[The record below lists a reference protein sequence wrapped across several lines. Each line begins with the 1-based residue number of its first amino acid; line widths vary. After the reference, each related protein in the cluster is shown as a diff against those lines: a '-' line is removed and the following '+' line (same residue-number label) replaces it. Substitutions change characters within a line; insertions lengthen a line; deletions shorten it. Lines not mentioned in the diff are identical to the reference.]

1 MENNAKRGV
10 IALLAVGVL
19 LALTVAVILIRH
31 PGTPP
36 TTDRSAKSKEPPR
49 QRSLPSECF
58 MNAKAE
64 RGTDGAI
71 YIVGSTNLPD
81 GLHLGITLLNGA
93 HHRDKY
99 DATDD
104 VYVESGTFRSKGL
117 LHANRP
123 YPPGKHEVYFN
134 AFFEALFKDPKQDW
148 QSPDV
153 LAVIGAKGEKLHGA
167 MIKKTDPDVIDSP
180 QMLDYTLY
188 PVLPPLSEETKAIE
202 LVKTNGAYSARD
214 IEHVI
219 EFYMLPG
226 GGTRP
231 GKGWSAKLTG
241 KQTYAVSFDF
251 ITDDKEGEHQA
262 IWSVDLSTRKVSCT
276 NMAAKS
282 LN

>member
-1 MENNAKRGV
+1 MAVG
-10 IALLAVGVL
+10 ALLA
-19 LALTVAVILIRH
+19 LAVTVILIRR
-31 PGTPP
+31 PGTPT
-36 TTDRSAKSKEPPR
+36 TTDRSAKAKEAPR
-49 QRSLPSECF
+49 QPPLPSECF
-58 MNAKAE
+58 MTAKAE
-64 RGTDGAI
+64 RGIDGEI

-81 GLHLGITLLNGA
+81 GLHIGITLLNGA
-93 HHRDKY
+93 HRRDKY

-104 VYVESGTFRSKGL
+104 VYVKSGTFRSKGL

-134 AFFEALFKDPKQDW
+134 ALFEALFKNQKENW

-167 MIKKTDPDVIDSP
+167 MIKKTEPDVIDSP
-180 QMLDYTLY
+180 QMLDYTQY
-188 PVLPPLSEETKAIE
+188 PFFPSLSEETKAIE

-226 GGTRP
+226 GGTRL

-251 ITDDKEGEHQA
+251 ITDDEQGEHQA
-262 IWSVDLSTRKVSCT
+262 LWSVDLSTRKVSCT

>member
-1 MENNAKRGV
+1 M
-10 IALLAVGVL
+10 
-19 LALTVAVILIRH
+19 TV
-31 PGTPP
+31 
-36 TTDRSAKSKEPPR
+36 
-49 QRSLPSECF
+49 
-58 MNAKAE
+58 KAE
-64 RGTDGAI
+64 RGIDGEI

-81 GLHLGITLLNGA
+81 GLHMDISLLNGA
-93 HHRDKY
+93 HHRDNY
-99 DATDD
+99 DAVDD
-104 VYVESGTFRSKGL
+104 VHVKSGTFRSKGL
-117 LHANRP
+117 MHANRP
-123 YPPGKHEVYFN
+123 YPAGKHEVYFS
-134 AFFEALFKDPKQDW
+134 ASIQAIFKDPKKNE

-153 LAVIGAKGEKLHGA
+153 QAVIGAKGEKLYGA

-180 QMLDYTLY
+180 QMLDYTQY
-188 PVLPPLSEETKAIE
+188 PVFPPLSEETKAIE
-202 LVKTNGAYSARD
+202 LVKTKGAYSARD

-251 ITDDKEGEHQA
+251 ITDDEEGEHQA